1 MRRFPSNQNFK
12 VLKISNIS
20 LKQTNRMNILLIPPW
35 QNNTDI
41 PLKGGIEVHHGGKTI
56 RIRSQVHNIEPFLIK
71 VNHFT
76 EKQREKQRNKK
87 LKTTCAIMFYR
98 QV

>member
-56 RIRSQVHNIEPFLIK
+56 RIRSQVHNIEPFLEGESKSIILLK
-71 VNHFT
+71 S
-76 EKQREKQRNKK
+76 REKNSA
-87 LKTTCAIMFYR
+87 AI
-98 QV
+98 VN